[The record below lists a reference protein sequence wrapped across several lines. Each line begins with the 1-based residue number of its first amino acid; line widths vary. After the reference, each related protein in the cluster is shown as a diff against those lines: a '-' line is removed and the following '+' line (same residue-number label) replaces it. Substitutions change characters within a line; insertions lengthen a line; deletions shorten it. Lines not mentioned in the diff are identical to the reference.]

1 MAPMPRTPQT
11 AEQLKNTA
19 ELLIERA
26 NDLQIEVG
34 RIKLHELP
42 EIHVRNYD
50 QCRRALEY
58 LGNFVNAVRDAI
70 YEERAQR
77 GFYGGEPV
85 SDTPA
90 LKPKKPGTK
99 QHRSGHTTKS
109 TDTKNKP

>member
-1 MAPMPRTPQT
+1 M
-11 AEQLKNTA
+11 
-19 ELLIERA
+19 ELH
-26 NDLQIEVG
+26 
-34 RIKLHELP
+34 KLP

-85 SDTPA
+85 SDAPA
-90 LKPKKPGTK
+90 PNPKKPGTK
-99 QHRSGHTTKS
+99 RHRSGHPTKR